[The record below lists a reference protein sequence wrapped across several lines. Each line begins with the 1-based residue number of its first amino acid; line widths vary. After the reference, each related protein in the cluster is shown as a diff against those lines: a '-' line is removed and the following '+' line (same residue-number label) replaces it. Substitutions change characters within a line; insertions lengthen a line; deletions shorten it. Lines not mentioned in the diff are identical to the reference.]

1 MALYENEQKLY
12 ASALRKE
19 VRSLTFGFNCIHYA
33 VMENVGS
40 LNVKIENKTMKKG
53 KVWVRTVEGD
63 AKADEDFLKIN
74 EEVEFADE
82 EDS

>member
-1 MALYENEQKLY
+1 MALYENEQRQY

-40 LNVKIENKTMKKG
+40 LNVKIENKTLKKG

-82 EDS
+82 EES

>member
-1 MALYENEQKLY
+1 
-12 ASALRKE
+12 
-19 VRSLTFGFNCIHYA
+19 
-33 VMENVGS
+33 MENVGS
-40 LNVKIENKTMKKG
+40 LNVKIENRTLKKG

-74 EEVEFADE
+74 EEVEFIDD